1 MVNDANGQWI
11 GLGVG
16 DVDSPATPRNAPNW
30 EAITLLTGK
39 LHDKYQWARDLG
51 VVAQPNY
58 DQVVARAVEQFC
70 QRTGLPII
78 RDPGGN
84 AVANLALRRRLGSY
98 PPPGAHDPVQLR
110 SAPTLPIM
118 FTVEGHSSNMFF
130 GPVADTA
137 TQLES
142 EGLCHHQPIGYNN
155 GAIPFDNSSGENEL
169 ARLVGATVMDNGV
182 PFPAGTK
189 WVLGIFSQG
198 AIVGFD
204 FWVNHLA
211 PGKPLEWREADL
223 LGVLAYGNPCRQ
235 TDSIAPW
242 ALGQVKKT
250 GTHGLDPLK
259 RFGLPGFP
267 VKPDIWMDVYR
278 EGDIFAENGDD
289 DASKA
294 KAAVYQ
300 AIARGDFFSDPF
312 SLAFQIAQLFHR
324 PLEEIFA
331 IIEAII
337 SGVVFLGDNPNP
349 HYSPYDISGGVSWVR
364 NLLTGGRAAPAPE
377 LAAPVS
383 RRR

>member
-1 MVNDANGQWI
+1 MVNDANGNWI

-16 DVDSPATPRNAPNW
+16 DVDNPATTRDAPNW
-30 EAITLLTGK
+30 HAITLLTGK

-78 RDPGGN
+78 RDPSGN
-84 AVANLALRRRLGSY
+84 AVANLAVRQRLGSY
-98 PPPGAHDPVQLR
+98 PPP
-110 SAPTLPIM
+110 APILPIM
-118 FTVEGHSSNMFF
+118 FTVEGHTSNMFA

-155 GAIPFDNSSGENEL
+155 GPVPFDNASGEHEL

-189 WVLGIFSQG
+189 WVLGIYSQG

-211 PGKPLEWREADL
+211 PGKPLEWREPDL
-223 LGVLAYGNPCRQ
+223 LGVLAYANPCRQ

-242 ALGQVKKT
+242 AVGQVTKP

-267 VKPDIWMDVYR
+267 VKPDIWMDDYR

-289 DASKA
+289 DASQW

-300 AIARGDFFSDPF
+300 SIARGDVFSNPF
-312 SLAFQIAQLFHR
+312 SLAAQIGQVFGTPAKEVFGM
-324 PLEEIFA
+324 
-331 IIEAII
+331 IEAII
-337 SGVVFLGDNPNP
+337 SGLVFLAANPQP
-349 HYSPYDISGGVSWVR
+349 HYSPFDISGGVNWVR
-364 NLLTGGRAAPAPE
+364 SLLTGHLAAPAPE
-377 LAAPVS
+377 LAAAAFHQ
-383 RRR
+383 